1 MNGKNPVAEKIRK
14 IIEEC
19 AKEMGYVANYSA
31 KKLREGKSYT
41 IVLIID
47 DLRSYIFSTIAD
59 EIIVYAAEN
68 KYAVS
73 VFITNGD
80 DTKERNAMTN
90 AVGRGV
96 DGIIIAPVQSSG
108 ENFAYL
114 KKCGV
119 AYVLL
124 GRVYD
129 EFGDDLS
136 VAYDEIRIGY
146 LTTENLLCNGHSDIA
161 VFNGEEHI
169 YASKRRLE
177 GIRSAFYSYGKEF
190 KEQNI
195 YNLPINIHSNHRI
208 LREAVSKAAENC
220 TTIICYDDNI
230 ALEAASCL
238 DETGRSVTEDIS
250 LTGFGNIQKN
260 MFFMPDLTRVRIV
273 SKCNE

>member
-1 MNGKNPVAEKIRK
+1 MAVKLKDIAEKTGYSVNTVSLVMNGKNLVAEKTRK

-41 IVLIID
+41 IALIID

-80 DTKERNAMTN
+80 DTKERNAITS

-136 VAYDEIRIGY
+136 VVYDEIRIGY
-146 LTTENLLCNGHSDIA
+146 LTAENLLCNGHSEYVIFDTVKKTICPGTIHDIKDIA
-161 VFNGEEHI
+161 GFGSQE
-169 YASKRRLE
+169 ASKLFIVRRYS
-177 GIRSAFYSYGKEF
+177 SALICV
-190 KEQNI
+190 I
-195 YNLPINIHSNHRI
+195 YR
-208 LREAVSKAAENC
+208 
-220 TTIICYDDNI
+220 
-230 ALEAASCL
+230 
-238 DETGRSVTEDIS
+238 
-250 LTGFGNIQKN
+250 
-260 MFFMPDLTRVRIV
+260 
-273 SKCNE
+273 